1 MTKICCPLAR
11 KSYHHGNLRKTLI
24 DSALEILEEGTLA
37 DLSLRALA
45 RKAGVSQTAP
55 YRHFEDKEA
64 LIAVL
69 IEEGMRKLG
78 QAMMEIMAMGI
89 PPVERLQKLG
99 MRYVEFSE
107 ACPAH
112 FKVMFEYE
120 LDNYEKYCALH
131 EVSSQGFQCLRDTV
145 LECLALPNARDIDP
159 AVAQFSAW
167 SMVHGLS
174 VLLMNQSLMTHV
186 KTDHLMTLGE
196 KHQIAEQVTKL
207 FSISLIK

>member
-1 MTKICCPLAR
+1 LTKICCPLAR

-24 DSALEILEEGTLA
+24 DSALEILEEVVINDTE
-37 DLSLRALA
+37 
-45 RKAGVSQTAP
+45 V
-55 YRHFEDKEA
+55 RHFEDKEA